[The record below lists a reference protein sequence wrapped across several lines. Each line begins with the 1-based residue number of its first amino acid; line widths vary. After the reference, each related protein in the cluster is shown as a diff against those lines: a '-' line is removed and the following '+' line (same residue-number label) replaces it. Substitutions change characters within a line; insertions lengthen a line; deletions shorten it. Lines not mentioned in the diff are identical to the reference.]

1 MTVSVRCGGFR
12 IKLLCSTRFALWTAK
27 CALKGK
33 IPPEAGKR
41 FAKHTRRALKEAK
54 KRFGRFSLVEV
65 ESRTEK
71 GKSIRVRI
79 TV

>member
-12 IKLLCSTRFALWTAK
+12 VKLLCSTRFALWTAK

-33 IPPEAGKR
+33 VPPEAGKR
-41 FAKHTRRALKEAK
+41 FAKQTRRALKEAK
-54 KRFGRFSLVEV
+54 KRFGRFSLAEI

>member
-12 IKLLCSTRFALWTAK
+12 VRLLCSTRFALWTAK

-33 IPPEAGKR
+33 VPPEE
-41 FAKHTRRALKEAK
+41 TRRFVKETRRTLKEAK

-71 GKSIRVRI
+71 GKPVRVRI

>member
-12 IKLLCSTRFALWTAK
+12 VKLLCSARFALFTAK

-33 IPPEAGKR
+33 LPPEARKR
-41 FAKHTRRALKEAK
+41 FAKQTRRALKEAK

-71 GKSIRVRI
+71 GKPVRVRI